1 MERGVTILKDDFSEE
16 WLPIFRESGLN
27 TLSLHFIPKEEN
39 TETFLAWLEQEN
51 TRRLTDVF
59 TDAGVSVN
67 YKLHALEWLLP
78 RNLFHKNAEYFR
90 FDGVRRVND
99 CNMCVSSSAALEI
112 VSENAYLLAKKLRQP
127 SSDYSI
133 WADDGTNNICQCEKC
148 RNLSAS
154 DQVML
159 ITNAI
164 GKGLKA
170 YDSNA
175 KISFLAYA
183 DANALPAIK
192 PEENVFLEFA
202 PFYRNLKEPLEG
214 ESEKNKF
221 YAGFLKD
228 LLAIFSVKTVKVLEY
243 WLDVSLACG
252 WERSAMKELET
263 EKQIVLRDV
272 EFYTGI
278 GIEKINT
285 FAAFIDKEYFHRY
298 GKRKITELCLVIA
311 GKEKGCRNVK
321 KAKNFRSF

>member
-1 MERGVTILKDDFSEE
+1 MERGVTILKDDFSKE
-16 WLPIFRESGLN
+16 WLPIFKESGLN
-27 TLSLHFIPKEEN
+27 TLSLHFITKEEN
-39 TETFLAWLEQEN
+39 TKKFLAWLEQKN
-51 TRRLTDVF
+51 TQRLIDVF
-59 TDAGVSVN
+59 MNAGVSVN

-78 RNLFHKNAEYFR
+78 RNLFHKNAEFFR
-90 FDGVRRVND
+90 FDGARRVDD
-99 CNMCVSSSAALEI
+99 CNMCVSSSTALDI
-112 VSENAYLLAKKLRQP
+112 VSENAYLLAKKLRQH

-133 WADDGTNNICQCEKC
+133 WADDGTNNICKCERC

-192 PEENVFLEFA
+192 PGENVFLEFA

-214 ESEKNKF
+214 KSEKNRF
-221 YAGFLKD
+221 YVEFLKN
-228 LLAIFSVKTVKVLEY
+228 LLGIFPAKTAKVLEY

-252 WERSAMKELET
+252 WERSAMKALET
-263 EKQIVLRDV
+263 EKQIVLRDMQ
-272 EFYTGI
+272 FYTRL
-278 GIEKINT
+278 GIEKIDT
-285 FAAFIDKEYFHRY
+285 FAAFIDKEYLHRY
-298 GKRKITELCLVIA
+298 GRRKITELCAIIA
-311 GKEKGCRNVK
+311 GLRED
-321 KAKNFRSF
+321 